1 MEQQKLRQLVTIKDK
16 ELASRVDVQ
25 KKGFTLVE
33 LITVVAILGI
43 LSAIG
48 IIGYNGYISSTKK
61 TSAKNIMQQMSL
73 AQTEYFSNEGDYF
86 VSGDTC
92 SLSSVPTSGQSTGI
106 NDRLLESK
114 TITEKLGYNMCV
126 TTDSVDGNDVD
137 YTIIAS
143 NGTCEITLSS
153 ESDWVM
159 GNNC

>member
-1 MEQQKLRQLVTIKDK
+1 LRL
-16 ELASRVDVQ
+16 
-25 KKGFTLVE
+25 KGFTLIE
-33 LITVVAILGI
+33 LLVVVAIIGI

-61 TSAKNIMQQMSL
+61 TSAKNIMQQVLL
-73 AQTEYFSNEGDYF
+73 AQTEYFSNEGEYY

-92 SLSSVPTSGQSTGI
+92 SLSTDPKSGQSTGI

-143 NGTCEITLSS
+143 NGTCTITLSN

-159 GNNC
+159 GDDC

>member
-1 MEQQKLRQLVTIKDK
+1 MQ
-16 ELASRVDVQ
+16 
-25 KKGFTLVE
+25 KGFTLIE
-33 LITVVAILGI
+33 LITVVAIIGI

-61 TSAKNIMQQMSL
+61 TSAKNIMQQISL

-86 VSGDTC
+86 VSGGAC
-92 SLSSVPTSGQSTGI
+92 SSSSDPTSGQSTGI
-106 NDRLLESK
+106 NDNLLESK

-137 YTIIAS
+137 YTIITS
-143 NGTCEITLSS
+143 NGTCVITLSS

-159 GNNC
+159 GDDC

>member
-1 MEQQKLRQLVTIKDK
+1 M
-16 ELASRVDVQ
+16 Q

-61 TSAKNIMQQMSL
+61 TSAKNIMQQISL

-86 VSGDTC
+86 ASGGTC
-92 SLSSVPTSGQSTGI
+92 SLSSDPTSGQSTGI
-106 NDRLLESK
+106 NDQLLESK

-143 NGTCEITLSS
+143 NGICNITLSS

-159 GNNC
+159 GVNC

>member
-1 MEQQKLRQLVTIKDK
+1 M
-16 ELASRVDVQ
+16 Q

-143 NGTCEITLSS
+143 NGTCTITLSN

-159 GNNC
+159 GDNC

>member
-1 MEQQKLRQLVTIKDK
+1 MH
-16 ELASRVDVQ
+16 
-25 KKGFTLVE
+25 KGFTLVE
-33 LITVVAILGI
+33 LITVVAIIGI

-61 TSAKNIMQQMSL
+61 TSAKNIMQQISL

-86 VSGDTC
+86 VSGGAC
-92 SLSSVPTSGQSTGI
+92 SSSSDPTSGQSTGI
-106 NDRLLESK
+106 NDDLLESK
-114 TITEKLGYNMCV
+114 TITEKVGYNMCV

-143 NGTCEITLSS
+143 NGTCAIALSS

-159 GNNC
+159 GDDC